1 MTTATLVTAVTTM
14 GAVGLPEGVSV
25 GMVAAVLVPAA
36 VVTFLLRALP
46 FSLLKLLQNSPLIE
60 FLGLLMPVGVMTVLV
75 IYTLVGKAGQPGQ
88 LAAALGALICTLALQ
103 GWKRPP
109 ISPFW
114 PARRCTCW

>member
-1 MTTATLVTAVTTM
+1 MTTT
-14 GAVGLPEGVSV
+14 GAMGLPDGVSV

-46 FSLLKLLQNSPLIE
+46 FSLLKVLQKSPLIE

-88 LAAALGALICTLALQ
+88 LAAALGALIFTLALQ
-103 GWKRPP
+103 WWKRRADLS
-109 ISPFW
+109 IL
-114 PARRCTCW
+114 AGTAVYVLVVNLL